1 MSAPTLT
8 ESAAVQ
14 APALEGKPARR
25 SNIVIEE
32 RVCIP
37 AWVDDLASFRRW
49 ARSGEFPDRGWF
61 SYLNGDIWV
70 DLTMEQ
76 FFSHNQVKTK
86 YTVVLGGMVD
96 TTQQG
101 YFVADRMLL
110 SNLAANLSTEPD
122 GLFATWEALRSG
134 RLRLVEGAT
143 EGYVEL
149 EGTPD
154 MVLEVLSTSSVRKD
168 TDLLRV
174 LYWRAGIR
182 EYWVVDAPG
191 ETPRFDILRHTAQGY
206 VATEPQDGWLVSA
219 VFGYGFRLT
228 QQVDPLGHP
237 QYRLEARPAGLAS
250 QVIEQGQ
257 NKS

>member
-1 MSAPTLT
+1 MSAPTRAET
-8 ESAAVQ
+8 VAVQ
-14 APALEGKPARR
+14 TPALEGKPARR
-25 SNIVIEE
+25 RNVVIEE

-37 AWVDDLASFRRW
+37 AWVEDLNTFRRW

-61 SYLNGDIWV
+61 SYLDGDIWV

-76 FFSHNQVKTK
+76 FFSHNQVKTR
-86 YTVVLGGMVD
+86 YTVVLGGLVD

-110 SNLAANLSTEPD
+110 SNPAANLSTEPD
-122 GLFATWEALRSG
+122 ALFATWEAFRSG
-134 RLRLVEGAT
+134 RLHLVEGAT

-154 MVLEVLSTSSVRKD
+154 MVLEVPSTSSVRKD
-168 TDLLRV
+168 TEVLRA

-182 EYWVVDAPG
+182 EYWLVDARG
-191 ETPRFDILRHTAQGY
+191 EIPRFDILCHTSQGY
-206 VATEPQDGWLVSA
+206 VATEAQDGWLVST
-219 VFGYGFRLT
+219 VFGHAFRLT

-237 QYRLEARPAGLAS
+237 QLRLEARPAVTAS
-250 QVIEQGQ
+250 T
-257 NKS
+257 